1 MDLYRWV
8 AAAWLGLV
16 AAGAVAD
23 DAKIRKALEPKLGG
37 ARIEGIQAAP
47 VAGLFEVRFRSA
59 EGLQIVYTD
68 ASGDYILSGNLYDAR
83 TDRNLTEE
91 RVRKLSAIRFDTLA
105 FDQAVKIQRGNGR
118 RVLAMFSDPHC
129 PACQQ
134 FEKTLQEIDDITVY
148 VFMFPVIRP
157 ELADHSRSVWCAPD
171 RAKAWLDI
179 ALRRR
184 QPLSNVTCANPVD
197 KTLELGRS
205 LNVRATPTLFFA
217 NGERYSGALPADK
230 LKAIL
235 DDAVPAKQ
243 GAARK

>member
-1 MDLYRWV
+1 MGLFKLAV
-8 AAAWLGLV
+8 AAWLGCYTVV
-16 AAGAVAD
+16 AIGD
-23 DAKIRKALEPKLGG
+23 DAKIRRVLEPKLGG
-37 ARIEGIQAAP
+37 ARIEGIQPAP
-47 VAGLFEVRFRSA
+47 VPGLFEVRFRSA

-68 ASGDYILSGNLYDAR
+68 AVGDYIISGSLYEAK

-91 RVRKLSAIRFDTLA
+91 RVRKLSAIRFDSLPL
-105 FDQAVKIQRGNGR
+105 DQAVRIQRGNGR
-118 RVLAMFSDPHC
+118 RVLAMFSDPYC

-134 FEKTLQEIDDITVY
+134 FEKTLQEIDDITLY

-157 ELADHSRSVWCAPD
+157 ELADHSRAVWCAPD

-184 QPLSNVTCANPVD
+184 QPVGNSTCANPVD
-197 KTLELGRS
+197 RTLEFGRS

-217 NGERYSGALPADK
+217 NGERYSGALPADQ

-235 DDAVPAKQ
+235 DDSAPAKP
-243 GAARK
+243 GAVRK